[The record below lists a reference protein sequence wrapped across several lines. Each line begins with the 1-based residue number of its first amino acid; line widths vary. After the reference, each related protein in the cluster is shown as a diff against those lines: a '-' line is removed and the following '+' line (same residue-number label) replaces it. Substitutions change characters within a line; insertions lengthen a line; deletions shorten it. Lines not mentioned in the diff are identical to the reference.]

1 MSNLTEHK
9 CAGKCPE
16 FKGEQCHHC
25 LIQQIEKREFDLGIA
40 PDSAYFIGIDLAADG
55 EDKSVEVAYCV
66 ISKKYCTCPNGV
78 QICLHEHG
86 GAMVEVHHD

>member
-16 FKGEQCHHC
+16 FNGEQCHHC
-25 LIQQIEKREFDLGIA
+25 LVSNHSEI
-40 PDSAYFIGIDLAADG
+40 PNSSYVIGVDLAADG
-55 EDKSVEVAYCV
+55 EDKSVEMAYCV

-78 QICLHEHG
+78 QVCLHEHG
-86 GAMVEVHHD
+86 GAVVEVQS

>member
-1 MSNLTEHK
+1 MSNLAEHK

-16 FKGEQCHHC
+16 FKGEQCNHC
-25 LIQQIEKREFDLGIA
+25 LVPDMSDSEF
-40 PDSAYFIGIDLAADG
+40 PKSSYVIGVGLATDG

-86 GAMVEVHHD
+86 GAVVEVQS

>member
-1 MSNLTEHK
+1 MSR
-9 CAGKCPE
+9 A

-25 LIQQIEKREFDLGIA
+25 LVPDMSYSEF
-40 PDSAYFIGIDLAADG
+40 PNSSYVIGVDLAADG

-66 ISKKYCTCPNGV
+66 ILKNTVLAQTGV

-86 GAMVEVHHD
+86 GAVVEVCSHEKPNLPILQ

>member
-25 LIQQIEKREFDLGIA
+25 LVSCPEISDNSSYSKI
-40 PDSAYFIGIDLAADG
+40 PNSSYVIGIDLAADG
-55 EDKSVEVAYCV
+55 EDKSVEMAYCV

-78 QICLHEHG
+78 QVCLHEHG
-86 GAMVEVHHD
+86 GAVVEVQV